1 MLVLNSYRVQLD
13 VFIEEYTI
21 IYEVGNIFEYSSPTN
36 IEPVLYVALARQ
48 NRVEI
53 SFETEIH

>member
-21 IYEVGNIFEYSSPTN
+21 VYKVGNILSIRLPLIS
-36 IEPVLYVALARQ
+36 EPVLYIALTHALAK
-48 NRVEI
+48 VA
-53 SFETEIH
+53 